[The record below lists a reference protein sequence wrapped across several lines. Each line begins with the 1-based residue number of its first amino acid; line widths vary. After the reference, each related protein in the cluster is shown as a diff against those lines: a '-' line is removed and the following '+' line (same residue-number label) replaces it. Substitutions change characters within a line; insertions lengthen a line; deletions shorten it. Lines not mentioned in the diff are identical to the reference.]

1 MMSKQLNINNNH
13 NKATYKVGGE
23 WRKRFWQEEEEE
35 EEEQERKEKQI
46 NKLIKRKRKAEEEF
60 NM

>member
-35 EEEQERKEKQI
+35 AGEEEGKK
-46 NKLIKRKRKAEEEF
+46 NKLI
-60 NM
+60 N